1 MFKIILKIFFLFT
14 IFVSGCSKE
23 NSPVSG
29 RTELLVYSRDGV
41 LESFGGDC
49 SAVQIRTSSLGNLD
63 LTGIQKVKFTLNG
76 FSDADLSSIMIY
88 YLDNNGE
95 QVNLINLPHRDQIN
109 STSIIEIDSPDYS
122 GEIYLR
128 LTLKSSVCTGQLFHI
143 ELRDLKIYTIN

>member
-1 MFKIILKIFFLFT
+1 MFKKILNVVFLFA
-14 IFVSGCSKE
+14 IFVSGCGKE
-23 NSPVSG
+23 ISPVSG

-41 LESFGGDC
+41 IESFGGDC
-49 SAVQIRTSSLGNLD
+49 SAVQIRTSSLGNLN
-63 LTGIQKVKFTLNG
+63 LTGIQKVKFLLNG

-88 YLDNNGE
+88 YLNNSGE

-109 STSIIEIDSPDYS
+109 STSIIETDSPDYS
-122 GEIYLR
+122 GEVYLR

>member
-1 MFKIILKIFFLFT
+1 MFKKFLNIIFLFT
-14 IFVSGCSKE
+14 ILISGCSKE
-23 NSPVSG
+23 NSPVSA

-41 LESFGGDC
+41 IESFGGDC
-49 SAVQIRTSSLGNLD
+49 SAVQIRTSSLGNLN
-63 LTGIQKVKFTLNG
+63 LTGIQKVKFLFNG
-76 FSDADLSSIMIY
+76 YSDADLSSIMIY

-109 STSIIEIDSPDYS
+109 STSIIETDSPEYS

>member
-1 MFKIILKIFFLFT
+1 MYKIILNFVFLFT
-14 IFVSGCSKE
+14 ILISGCSKE
-23 NSPVSG
+23 NSPVNG

-41 LESFGGDC
+41 IESFGGDC
-49 SAVQIRTSSLGNLD
+49 SAVQIRTSSLGNLN

-88 YLDNNGE
+88 YLNNNGE
-95 QVNLINLPHRDQIN
+95 QVNIIDLPHRDQIN